1 MIYTNPPCN
10 DRTLYHIMTEKPSR
24 QIDTPTKLCY
34 DCDSK
39 AIIIINKKYYCADCG
54 LRKTTIRIEYENI
67 QS

>member
-1 MIYTNPPCN
+1 
-10 DRTLYHIMTEKPSR
+10 MTEKTIR

-54 LRKTTIRIEYENI
+54 LRKTTTKEEYEDI
-67 QS
+67 RTREER